1 MSLLREE
8 DMYLNGIILNMSLRS
23 ERVLLLS
30 IVLGELTGHVDCY
43 CNQKYHTIPAIR
55 SAEFISRE
63 YSTASD

>member
-30 IVLGELTGHVDCY
+30 IVLVELTGHVGCY
-43 CNQKYHTIPAIR
+43 CKHGTGKNI
-55 SAEFISRE
+55 
-63 YSTASD
+63 YSEGS